1 MFVMIS
7 VLCPELWDLELDQCL
22 FSMVLADL
30 FGMQSFCS
38 CLCLISPCLWWLWA
52 SAHQPCESQLCAKYS
67 AGEKRRQRIHLQS
80 TRDANAVF
88 KQSRAITFSQKCKQE
103 SSFVKWVSERHR
115 WVCVCVCVVLE
126 GGQGRGK
133 LGYIIG
139 CPLVFI
145 CKD

>member
-1 MFVMIS
+1 MFVMKS
-7 VLCPELWDLELDQCL
+7 VLCPEFVGLRVRSVCL

-38 CLCLISPCLWWLWA
+38 ACLCLISPCLWWLWD

-67 AGEKRRQRIHLQS
+67 AGQKRRQRINLPS

-115 WVCVCVCVVLE
+115 WGVCV
-126 GGQGRGK
+126 GGRAGK
-133 LGYIIG
+133 GKAWIHYWVSTSFYL
-139 CPLVFI
+139 
-145 CKD
+145 